1 MHIGD
6 ELIHSIVNCSQIT
19 SKRKLEIQRE
29 LGTHMEDFIAA
40 SREAGYRDD
49 EIEKLLLAQF
59 GDPEQIAQ
67 DFSQVYRSERRMF
80 LALAYALSTL
90 SLAACLLIAILVIQ
104 TGLALGIGT
113 PILEVIASRHTRIQ
127 ALDILAFVAVYL
139 GLISVEARF
148 ETHRF
153 RKAALL
159 LLGIVA
165 IPIASCR
172 VAGLPTA
179 FLFYG
184 LITGLLVRAVR
195 LIVPAK
201 TASAVIVPAC
211 FALAGAGFALSRPPV
226 SAPDLMATCASW
238 LALGAAYSVMCTL
251 APRVD
256 ACFLNGLQRT

>member
-1 MHIGD
+1 VNIAN
-6 ELIHSIVNCSQIT
+6 ELIHNIVNRSQIT

-29 LGTHMEDFIAA
+29 LRTHMEDFVAA
-40 SREAGYRDD
+40 SREAGYQED
-49 EIEKLLLAQF
+49 EIQKLLLAHF
-59 GDPEQIAQ
+59 GDPEQIAE
-67 DFSQVYRSERRMF
+67 DFSRVYSSERRT
-80 LALAYALSTL
+80 LLTLAYALSTL
-90 SLAACLLIAILVIQ
+90 SLATCLLIAILVIQ
-104 TGLALGIGT
+104 TGLALSIGT
-113 PILEVIASRHTRIQ
+113 PLLEVIASRHTRIQ

-184 LITGLLVRAVR
+184 LITGLFVRAVR

-201 TASAVIVPAC
+201 VASAVIVPAC
-211 FALAGAGFALSRPPV
+211 FALAGVGFALLRSPV

-256 ACFLNGLQRT
+256 ACFLNGLQRI